1 MLFFSLIPTKLP
13 WYIVPIL
20 PAFALAIAVLFRAA
34 IPQHWIPETFFLGA
48 LVLFI
53 ALWNI
58 KVLKPVDLS
67 QDVKTLGDR
76 VVRVTPAHEKIA
88 YYDPSEVDPSDVRV
102 PIWNIR
108 PSVRVYANR
117 PMIRIRDPAQL
128 DEWVKQGGR
137 FVWSDESFAEQI
149 PASFI
154 LIAQAGKQQYLRDR

>member
-1 MLFFSLIPTKLP
+1 
-13 WYIVPIL
+13 
-20 PAFALAIAVLFRAA
+20 VLFRAA
-34 IPQHWIPETFFLGA
+34 VPQHWIPETFFLGA

-67 QDVKTLGDR
+67 PDLKTLGDH
-76 VVRVTPAHEKIA
+76 VVRVTPTHEKIA
-88 YYDPSEVDPSDVRV
+88 YYDPTEVDPSDVRV
-102 PIWNIR
+102 SLFNIR

-117 PMIRIRDPAQL
+117 PMIRIRNPGQL

-137 FVWSDESFAEQI
+137 FVWSEESLADQI

-154 LIAQAGKQQYLRDR
+154 LIAQVGKQQYFRHRDGSVVHNSSNSLLL